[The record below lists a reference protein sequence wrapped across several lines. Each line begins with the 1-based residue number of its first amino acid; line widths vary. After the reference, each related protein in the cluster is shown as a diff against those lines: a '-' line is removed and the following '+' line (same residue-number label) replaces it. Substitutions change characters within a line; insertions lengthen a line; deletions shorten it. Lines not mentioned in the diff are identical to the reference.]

1 MKHLYSNRYTSEK
14 LHEKLQVSC
23 PSPHCSRRLLLHRR
37 YARYDKPGGERA
49 RRSVGQYTVSSMPPS
64 FTAPRVRLVRRLGG
78 FVTSA
83 RE

>member
-1 MKHLYSNRYTSEK
+1 
-14 LHEKLQVSC
+14 
-23 PSPHCSRRLLLHRR
+23 
-37 YARYDKPGGERA
+37 
-49 RRSVGQYTVSSMPPS
+49 MPPS